1 MKNRAFFRL
10 MGILLIVLSVAIV
23 FVARDGQSPLDRDI
37 TAALLLFPLGIALV
51 FARKIEG

>member
-1 MKNRAFFRL
+1 MKSRGFFRL
-10 MGILLIVLSVAIV
+10 MGILLIVLSIAIV
-23 FVARDGQSPLDRDI
+23 FVARAGQSPLDRDI

>member
-10 MGILLIVLSVAIV
+10 MGILLIILSIAIV
-23 FVARDGQSPLDRDI
+23 FVARAGQSPLDRDI
-37 TAALLLFPLGIALV
+37 TAALLLFPLGITLV